1 MRNWKLSLI
10 CDSSVQFWG
19 DWGLSLQSCAYQT
32 RTLSL
37 SYILSPVQWVLD
49 SNTIQRQVK
58 SSMLQE
64 KKQWTGMSPE
74 NTVTLSEVPRIWE
87 AQALLGGCYMSG
99 HGAMAWVPSPFPL
112 AQILIYYFLSLI
124 INFLVS
130 LFCVFFFLWG
140 VLGSSF
146 ANSRSITLKDLVT
159 FLFSYVF
166 ITTFSAFL

>member
-10 CDSSVQFWG
+10 CDSSMQFWG

-130 LFCVFFFLWG
+130 LFCVFFLVGGSRQFLCQ
-140 VLGSSF
+140 LKINNLKGSCDFS
-146 ANSRSITLKDLVT
+146 L
-159 FLFSYVF
+159 FLC
-166 ITTFSAFL
+166 IHNHI